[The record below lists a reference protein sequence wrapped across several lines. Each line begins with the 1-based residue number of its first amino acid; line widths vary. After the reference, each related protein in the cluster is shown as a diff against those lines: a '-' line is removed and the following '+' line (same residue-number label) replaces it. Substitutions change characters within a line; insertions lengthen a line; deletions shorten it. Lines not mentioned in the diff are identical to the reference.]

1 MIHKQTYRSVLIGL
15 LLCLPLFFLAA
26 QEATVFGT
34 VTDGETAEPM
44 IGVTLFVAGTTSGTT
59 TDIDGK
65 YRLSVPAGRQR
76 IVFSYIGY
84 EPYTETVNLTAGAE
98 RQLDL
103 SLAVTTSILET
114 ATVTSGRYEKPL
126 GEVTVSL
133 EVIKPGLIESSNQLS
148 LDGVLDKV
156 PGVTMVDG
164 QANIRGGSGYS
175 YGAGSRVLL
184 LVDDIPILQ
193 SDAGFPNW
201 DDVPIENIEQV
212 EVVKGA
218 ASALYGSSAMNGI
231 VNVRT
236 AFAKGDPETKV
247 ALFANTFDSPPI
259 AGAQWWSEQP
269 QSIGASLRHARKL
282 GKLDLV
288 LSGFYNNEESHLQ
301 GTFDRYGRA
310 TTNLRYRITDRL
322 TAGVNVNFNKGSNRS
337 FFFWA
342 GIDSLILRPAE
353 GTISR
358 GRPTRYNIDPHVTFF
373 DRAGNRHK
381 LLGRYYNVDNQ
392 NNNNQSNASE
402 LAYAEYQF
410 LRRFEAL
417 DLVMT
422 TGLVGQGTWVSAELY
437 GDTTYRSQNLAAY
450 IQLDKEFGDRLN
462 LSAGMRY
469 ESNAL
474 YSPENVAGFEI
485 PGGKVTESKPVFRF
499 GANYQAGQATFFR
512 ASWGQGYRYPTIAEK
527 FIQTSFG
534 GIMISPNPAARSET
548 GWSAELAVKQG
559 YRLGGFEG
567 FVDLAAFWSEY
578 QDMLEFSFTD
588 LFRTGFQSL
597 NVGDT
602 QINGFEVSAGGRGRL
617 GRVQTNLL
625 AGYTYINPRF
635 QEFDND
641 IPPPGEPRTRGQ
653 RNAELSSED
662 YNILKY
668 RSKHSG
674 KLDIEFIYEK
684 FSLGVASIYN
694 SRVEA
699 VDWIFEAF
707 IVPDLAEWRDRETGT
722 AILNLRTAY
731 RFTDGIKLSVLVNN
745 TLNEA
750 YSLRPG
756 LLEAPRNFALRLDLK
771 L

>member
-1 MIHKQTYRSVLIGL
+1 MIHKQIVRLALSG
-15 LLCLPLFFLAA
+15 LFFSLTLSLLA
-26 QEATVFGT
+26 QDATVFGT
-34 VTDGETAEPM
+34 VTDGETTEPM
-44 IGVTLFVAGTTSGTT
+44 IGVTVFVEGTQLGTT

-65 YRLSVPAGRQR
+65 YRLRVPAGRQR

-84 EPYTETVNLTAGAE
+84 EPYVETVTLTAGAD
-98 RQLDL
+98 RRLDL
-103 SLAVTTSILET
+103 TLAATTSILQT

-133 EVIKPGLIESSNQLS
+133 EVIKPGLVESSNQLS

-201 DDVPIENIEQV
+201 DDVPIENLEQI

-236 AFAKGDPETKV
+236 GFAKADPETKV
-247 ALFANTFDSPPI
+247 SLFASTFDAPSI
-259 AGAQWWSEQP
+259 DGAKWWDEP
-269 QSIGASLRHARKL
+269 RQSIGASLRHARKM

-288 LSGFYNNEESHLQ
+288 LSGFYNNEESFLQ
-301 GTFDRYGRA
+301 NTFDRYGRA
-310 TTNLRYRITDRL
+310 TTNLRYRISDRL
-322 TAGVNVNFNKGSNRS
+322 TVGVNANFNKGSNSS
-337 FFFWA
+337 FFFW
-342 GIDSLILRPAE
+342 GGLDSLILRPAE

-358 GRPTRYNIDPHVTFF
+358 GRPTRFNIDPRVTFF

-410 LRRFEAL
+410 LRRFEGA

-422 TGLVGQGTWVSAELY
+422 AGVVGQGTWVSAELY

-450 IQLDKEFGDRLN
+450 VQFDKKFGDRLN

-469 ESNAL
+469 EANAL
-474 YSPENVAGFEI
+474 YTPERVAGVEI

-499 GANYQAGQATFFR
+499 GANYRAAEATFFR

-527 FIQTSFG
+527 FIQTTFG

-567 FVDLAAFWSEY
+567 FIDLAAFWSEY

-588 LFRTGFQSL
+588 LFQTGFQSL

-602 QINGFEVSAGGRGRL
+602 RINGFEVSTGGRGAL
-617 GRVQTNLL
+617 GQVQVNLL
-625 AGYTYINPRF
+625 AGYTYINPLF
-635 QEFDND
+635 QDFDSN
-641 IPPPGEPRTRGQ
+641 IPPVGEPRTQAQ
-653 RNAELSSED
+653 RNAELSSAD
-662 YNILKY
+662 YNVLKY
-668 RSKHSG
+668 RSKHTG
-674 KLDIEFIYEK
+674 KLDIEFIYNK

-707 IVPDLAEWRDRETGT
+707 IVPDLVEWRAEETGT

-731 RFTDGIKLSVLVNN
+731 RFTEDIKLSFLVNN

-750 YSLRPG
+750 YSNRPG
-756 LLEAPRNFALRLDLK
+756 LLEAPRNFALRLDLQ

>member
-1 MIHKQTYRSVLIGL
+1 MIHKQNYRMALSGL
-15 LLCLPLFFLAA
+15 LLSLPLLFLTA

-34 VTDGETAEPM
+34 VTDGETAEPL
-44 IGVTLFVAGTTSGTT
+44 IGVSVFVQGSAIGTT
-59 TDIDGK
+59 TDIDGN
-65 YRLSVPAGRQR
+65 YRFSVPTGRQR
-76 IVFSYIGY
+76 ITFSYIGY
-84 EPYTETVNLTAGAE
+84 EPYVETVNLAAGAE
-98 RQLDL
+98 RRLDL
-103 SLAVTTSILET
+103 ALGVTTSILET

-133 EVIKPGLIESSNQLS
+133 EVIKPGLVESSNQLS

-201 DDVPIENIEQV
+201 DDVPIENIEQI

-236 AFAKGDPETKV
+236 GFAKGDPETKV
-247 ALFANTFDSPPI
+247 SLFASTFDAPSI
-259 AGAQWWSEQP
+259 DGAKWWSEPP

-282 GKLDLV
+282 GKLDMV
-288 LSGFYNNEESHLQ
+288 LSGFYNNEESFLE

-310 TTNLRYRITDRL
+310 TTNLRYRFTDRL
-322 TAGVNVNFNKGSNRS
+322 SVGVNANFNKGSNRS

-358 GRPTRYNIDPHVTFF
+358 GRPTRFNIDPYVTFF

-392 NNNNQSNASE
+392 NNNNQSNSSE

-410 LRRFEAL
+410 LRRFDDL

-422 TGLVGQGTWVSAELY
+422 TGIVGQGSWVSAELY

-450 IQLDKEFGDRLN
+450 LQLDKKFGDRLN

-469 ESNAL
+469 EANAL
-474 YSPENVAGFEI
+474 YSPERVAGIEI

-499 GANYQAGQATFFR
+499 GANYQVGQASFFR

-527 FIQTSFG
+527 FIQTTFG
-534 GIMISPNPAARSET
+534 GIMISPNPGAQSET
-548 GWSAELAVKQG
+548 GWSAELGLKQG

-567 FVDLAAFWSEY
+567 FIDLAAFWSEY
-578 QDMLEFSFTD
+578 QDMLEFSFTN
-588 LFRTGFQSL
+588 LFQTGFQSL

-602 QINGFEVSAGGRGRL
+602 RINGFEISSGGRGKI
-617 GRVQTNLL
+617 GQVQINLL

-641 IPPPGEPRTRGQ
+641 IPPPGELRTQAQ

-668 RSKHSG
+668 RSKHTG

-684 FSLGVASIYN
+684 FSLGVASLYN

-707 IVPDLAEWRDRETGT
+707 VVPDLAEWRENDSGT

-731 RFTDGIKLSVLVNN
+731 RFTDGIKLSFLVNN
-745 TLNEA
+745 TLNAA
-750 YSLRPG
+750 YSNRPG
-756 LLEAPRNFALRLDLK
+756 LLEAPRNFALRMDLK
-771 L
+771 F